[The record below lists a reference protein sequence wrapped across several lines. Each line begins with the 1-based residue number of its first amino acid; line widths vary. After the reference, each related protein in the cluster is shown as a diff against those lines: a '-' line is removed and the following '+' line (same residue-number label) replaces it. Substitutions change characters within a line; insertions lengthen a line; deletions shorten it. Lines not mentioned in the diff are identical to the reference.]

1 MFIIIFLII
10 KGQVKVYLH
19 RPIKLSKGS
28 HNNCIIN
35 TIFEFNN
42 LLNFRQDINGLRAIA
57 VLAVILCHANISPL
71 FAGGFIGVDMFFVI
85 SGFLITSII
94 NNHLND
100 NTKSFSYAD
109 FYAKR
114 AKRLLPALYFIS
126 TIGLIIGYFVF
137 LPIDFTITSVNL
149 VSVLFFLKNV
159 MLSISTQTY
168 FDASVIPRLFL
179 HTWSLSV
186 EEQFYLLWPIIFV
199 FIARRKINKVFV
211 ITLLIIISLWF
222 SQAMISNYTNLSYYL
237 VMSRFFEFLIGAII
251 PFLVI
256 LKNKRVNEII
266 SGTGIVLLVLS
277 FMLINE
283 TTNFPGYW
291 ALLPTL
297 GTAFIIYG
305 GLHNCSRVSLFL
317 NHRYLSF
324 TGSISYS
331 LYLWHWPVFTFLVYL
346 QYPMTMVLLVIS
358 LGLIYLLSYLT
369 HKFIEE
375 PFKSFKATNKQVLN
389 YYVAVPVAVIISLSG
404 YLANQSFSETN
415 KDEFSMLN
423 EQNKPC
429 HTIYPNDTLIINGD
443 CILGDK
449 TKLNSV
455 LWGDSHAAYLSAFV
469 DEVRNGDN
477 VLHLSQQTCPPIV
490 DAYLT
495 SAVGREPN
503 KTNLCVQRNEQVL
516 NFIKK
521 SPNIQNVYL
530 AAFWPLYLNS
540 VDLSVTNP
548 KSILLAEDLHTPAQ
562 SLENSHALFE
572 KRLLVTIE
580 QLISLGK
587 TPILIQNAPEHYK
600 NNARCNSIN
609 KQMLSNKVD
618 CTVSA
623 STTIQR
629 NEKTI
634 SLFKKIK
641 NKFSSVK
648 FMPISNLV
656 CDKQFCFSE
665 IEGQTLYFDDDH
677 LSAAGAAFLGNKYK
691 VKHLG
696 ELLKD
701 SMW

>member
-1 MFIIIFLII
+1 
-10 KGQVKVYLH
+10 
-19 RPIKLSKGS
+19 
-28 HNNCIIN
+28 
-35 TIFEFNN
+35 
-42 LLNFRQDINGLRAIA
+42 LLNFRKDINGLRAIA
-57 VLAVILCHANISPL
+57 VLAVIFCHANISPL
-71 FAGGFIGVDMFFVI
+71 FAGGFIGVDIFFVI

-94 NNHLND
+94 NNRINGV
-100 NTKSFSYAD
+100 TKPFSYAD

-114 AKRLLPALYFIS
+114 AKRLLPALYFTT
-126 TIGLIIGYFVF
+126 TIALIIGYFIF

-168 FDASVIPRLFL
+168 FDVSVIPRLYL
-179 HTWSLSV
+179 HLWSLSV
-186 EEQFYLLWPIIFV
+186 EEQFYLLWPVIFV
-199 FIARRKINKVFV
+199 FVARRKINKVFV
-211 ITLLIIISLWF
+211 IACLIIISLWF
-222 SQAMISNYTNLSYYL
+222 SQALISNYSNLSYYL
-237 VMSRFFEFLIGAII
+237 VISRFFEFLIGAII
-251 PFLVI
+251 PFIVMSR
-256 LKNKRVNEII
+256 NKWVNEVI
-266 SGTGIVLLVLS
+266 SFTGIVLLVLS

-283 TTNFPGYW
+283 ATEFPGYW

-305 GLHNCSRVSLFL
+305 GSHNETRVSSLL
-317 NHRYLSF
+317 NNRYLSF

-346 QYPMTMVLLVIS
+346 QYSMTIILLVIS
-358 LGLIYLLSYLT
+358 LGLMYLLSYLT
-369 HKFIEE
+369 HKYIEE
-375 PFKSFKATNKQVLN
+375 PFKGVKATNKQVLN
-389 YYVAVPVAVIISLSG
+389 YYVAVPVAVIISITG

-429 HTIYPNDTLIINGD
+429 HTVYPNNTLVIND
-443 CILGDK
+443 NCILGDK
-449 TKLNSV
+449 TRLNSV
-455 LWGDSHAAYLSAFV
+455 LWGDSHAAYLSAFL
-469 DEVRNGDN
+469 DEVTKDDGNGDN

-503 KTNLCVQRNEQVL
+503 KANLCVQRNDQVL
-516 NFIKK
+516 DFIRK
-521 SPNIQNVYL
+521 SPNIKNVYL

-548 KSILLAEDLHTPAQ
+548 KYILLADDINSPAQ
-562 SLENSHALFE
+562 SFKKSQALFE
-572 KRLLVTIE
+572 KRLLATIE

-600 NNARCNSIN
+600 NNARCNIIN
-609 KQMLSNKVD
+609 EHMLSNKSD

-623 STTIQR
+623 STTTQR
-629 NEKTI
+629 NKKTI
-634 SLFKKIK
+634 ALFQRVK
-641 NKFSSVK
+641 NKFNTVK

-656 CDKQFCFSE
+656 CDKQSCFSE

-677 LSAAGAAFLGNKYK
+677 LSAAGAAYLGNKYK

-696 ELLKD
+696 TLFQDTL
-701 SMW
+701 